1 MEIYVPKQEGGQIGP
16 FVKAF
21 GGRWVSLT
29 ASCKMLSASVLRVLK
44 VAMLHTLK
52 NGL

>member
-29 ASCKMLSASVLRVLK
+29 ASHKVLSASVLRVLK
-44 VAMLHTLK
+44 VAMLYTLK